1 MVILSFIILYQLY
14 ALLIFISVR
23 NMKMV
28 GVEFC
33 FTNLKKI
40 QIRKIV
46 KLMFTEKATKFE
58 TTMFTRNAWTK
69 IKFTKYLI
77 EIGYNAFK

>member
-1 MVILSFIILYQLY
+1 M
-14 ALLIFISVR
+14 
-23 NMKMV
+23 MV

-46 KLMFTEKATKFE
+46 KLMFSEKAAKFE
-58 TTMFTRNAWTK
+58 TKMFTRNAWTK

>member
-1 MVILSFIILYQLY
+1 
-14 ALLIFISVR
+14 
-23 NMKMV
+23 MKMV

-33 FTNLKKI
+33 FTNLIKI

-46 KLMFTEKATKFE
+46 KLMFSETATK
-58 TTMFTRNAWTK
+58 MFTRNTSNRH
-69 IKFTKYLI
+69 LI